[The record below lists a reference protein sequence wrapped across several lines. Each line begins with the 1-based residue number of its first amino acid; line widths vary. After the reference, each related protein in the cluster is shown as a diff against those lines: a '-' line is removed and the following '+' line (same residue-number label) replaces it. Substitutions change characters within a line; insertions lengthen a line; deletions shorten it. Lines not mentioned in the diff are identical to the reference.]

1 MVKSPPST
9 SIFFFF
15 FLSWSNHLSTTSTN
29 LHQKNQNPPAPQE
42 SKPTSMD
49 SVDPQASIS
58 AASTNPQASK
68 PIPVDSQALISA
80 TNIDSQASR
89 PISVDPRTLILRHY
103 HQSISDQHQNWFV
116 SLLVWLRGCVCVW
129 VSLCLCLCISMLICL
144 CGCVWVWVCLCLCVS
159 KEKDDMERRSQFV
172 LHREERKKA
181 QNVKLIK

>member
-1 MVKSPPST
+1 MILYFYLVPIFLSFLLYLFFFLYPHLIFQRLRPIFVLLHLSSSFHGKLLFLPFKVMVKSPPST

-29 LHQKNQNPPAPQE
+29 LHHKNHKNQNPLAPQE

-89 PISVDPRTLILRHY
+89 PISVDP
-103 HQSISDQHQNWFV
+103 
-116 SLLVWLRGCVCVW
+116 
-129 VSLCLCLCISMLICL
+129 
-144 CGCVWVWVCLCLCVS
+144 
-159 KEKDDMERRSQFV
+159 
-172 LHREERKKA
+172 
-181 QNVKLIK
+181 